1 MIIFVSCFTMGRAH
15 RSETFPNYR
24 SGLSYCLVL
33 GPLFWECPPP
43 RVFTLQLGSEFPHM
57 NTWPSSHAATGRRIS
72 HGCQVLTCY
81 VKVWKSRRFS
91 IQEWF
96 CQSKWLNWK
105 KPANGYSKES
115 SSTHFEWPASLYKCK
130 MWSYLV
136 CSCWIVVVVHGNWW
150 LCVLENTQ
158 YRP

>member
-1 MIIFVSCFTMGRAH
+1 
-15 RSETFPNYR
+15 
-24 SGLSYCLVL
+24 L
-33 GPLFWECPPP
+33 
-43 RVFTLQLGSEFPHM
+43 
-57 NTWPSSHAATGRRIS
+57 SHALQWVEPTGQRHSQTTGQDSAIALS
-72 HGCQVLTCY
+72 SAPYFENVPHPGSLPYSWDPNSPIWTHGLHLMQQQGGEYHMGVKVLTCY

-105 KPANGYSKES
+105 KPANGYPKES
-115 SSTHFEWPASLYKCK
+115 SSPHFEWPASLYKCK

-136 CSCWIVVVVHGNWW
+136 CSCWIVAMWIVVHGNWR